1 MLNGMTQVDHPNGSD
16 RAQSYALYRP
26 PYLGN
31 GRLELFHMLLFL
43 IRIKL
48 KLSIRERRH
57 TGLYTRAR
65 S

>member
-1 MLNGMTQVDHPNGSD
+1 MAPPRN

-31 GRLELFHMLLFL
+31 GRLELFHMLLPL

-48 KLSIRERRH
+48 KLSIRERRPSYGIIH
-57 TGLYTRAR
+57 E